1 MTIDRTTTCCFG
13 GQSSEPSELND
24 QDAKMKLGDE
34 INKAI
39 ADGYTTFIS
48 GMTRGAD
55 IWAAEIIIRKRHYNR
70 NLKLICAQPY
80 EYFSKDQGWEWNV
93 KYKKIAA
100 LADEV
105 VTVSYRSN
113 KGCCMLR
120 DKWMVD
126 RSGRIIAVT
135 DGSSSDPGTAVS
147 YAAYKNLEICILE
160 VKRNENVLSQVRKS
174 SV

>member
-1 MTIDRTTTCCFG
+1 MTIDRTSTCCFG
-13 GQSSEPSELND
+13 GHIPETSELNEP
-24 QDAKMKLGDE
+24 DAKMKLGDE
-34 INKAI
+34 IDRAV

-48 GMTRGAD
+48 GMSRGAD
-55 IWAAEIIIRKRHYNR
+55 IWAAEIIIRKRHLNR

-113 KGCCMLR
+113 KGCCVLR
-120 DKWMVD
+120 NKWMVD
-126 RSGRIIAVT
+126 RSSRIIAVS
-135 DGSSSDPGTAVS
+135 DGSDNSNGTLN
-147 YAAYKNLEICILE
+147 YAAYRNLKISILE